1 MGIDFSSFNT
11 LLGSIRRRK
20 GDPVT
25 EIKCPYCD
33 ATKPR
38 PRSTTCGC
46 GATVFDV
53 PDDPTH
59 EGKDYRGARMQGA
72 ILQGQDLRNADFTE
86 ARLQGAILS
95 GSDLRGAKFT
105 NARMQGAILSGART
119 DGADFTGAR
128 MQGVV
133 R

>member
-1 MGIDFSSFNT
+1 M
-11 LLGSIRRRK
+11 
-20 GDPVT
+20 T
-25 EIKCPYCD
+25 EITCPYCD

-59 EGKDYRGARMQGA
+59 EGKDFKDARLQGS
-72 ILQGQDLRNADFTE
+72 IFQGQDLRNADFTG
-86 ARLQGAILS
+86 ARLQGAIFK
-95 GSDLRGAKFT
+95 GADLRGAKFDD
-105 NARMQGAILSGART
+105 ARMQGAILSGART
-119 DGADFTGAR
+119 DGASFKGAR
-128 MQGVV
+128 MQGMI